1 MTKATTAIAFAE
13 RGWHILPVAP
23 YQKTPFFPIA
33 THGSYADVAWLSQTM
48 KNTLRSHSNWAFL
61 GAPMAQSLDLQC
73 DKMARI
79 VAGLATEK
87 DHWIDIQG
95 YAQLALR
102 EIEKGEGNDE

>member
-1 MTKATTAIAFAE
+1 MNINE
-13 RGWHILPVAP
+13 ILD
-23 YQKTPFFPIA
+23 QREA

>member
-1 MTKATTAIAFAE
+1 MDINE
-13 RGWHILPVAP
+13 ILN
-23 YQKTPFFPIA
+23 QRES

-102 EIEKGEGNDE
+102 EIEKGECDDK

>member
-1 MTKATTAIAFAE
+1 
-13 RGWHILPVAP
+13 
-23 YQKTPFFPIA
+23 
-33 THGSYADVAWLSQTM
+33 
-48 KNTLRSHSNWAFL
+48 
-61 GAPMAQSLDLQC
+61 MAQSLDLQC